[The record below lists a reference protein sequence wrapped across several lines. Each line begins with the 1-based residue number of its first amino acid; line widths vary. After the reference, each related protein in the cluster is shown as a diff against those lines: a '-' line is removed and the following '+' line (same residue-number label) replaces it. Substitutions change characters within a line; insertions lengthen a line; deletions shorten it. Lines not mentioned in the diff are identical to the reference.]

1 MRSFTIESVH
11 KMNGAKVNY
20 KDGRFIADTPSAAAK
35 KAFTK
40 AYHHI
45 NKKGPLSLKIK
56 MRETTQGSLH
66 KEYEYRVSRVANKV
80 EVERDGKMIVYHFM
94 TKTKAI

>member
-11 KMNGAKVNY
+11 RLNGSKINY
-20 KDGRFIADTPSAAAK
+20 KDGRFISDIPSAAAK

-40 AYHHI
+40 VYHHI

-56 MRETTQGSLH
+56 IRETTQGSLH
-66 KEYEYRVSRVANKV
+66 KTYEYKVSRVANEV
-80 EVERDGKMIVYHFM
+80 QVERDGKVIVYHFM
-94 TKTKAI
+94 TKTKSI